1 MPNKRILIVDDE
13 EDLTWSISKHLARD
27 RDKYEL
33 IAVNSAMAALDVLA
47 QVPVD
52 LVITDIRMPE
62 ISGLDLLLNVR
73 QNYPQTKVVIMTAY
87 GSSEIQEEAN
97 KRGCFKYIEKPFEI
111 QELRQLIL
119 NVIEERK
126 GFEGRISDFQLSDL
140 IQLNCL
146 GRQTNAI
153 FFEKDAMQG
162 VIYFEDG
169 NIIHAQVNDL
179 EGEDAFYDILSWE
192 GGSFTLRKG
201 ERSPKETI
209 FKGWQSLLLEGLRR
223 LDEKKAG
230 KGSIE
235 EREEEERKRKLNV
248 ILNNIIQQKNILVA
262 ALFDHNGFS
271 IGSAIKEQA
280 KGKFSIPELVP
291 VISELMAQ
299 GEDAGKQISLGSL
312 QDLAIQFEQ
321 GILQMVRLPQNT
333 YFLVVLTDNEI
344 NLGLLRLETKKALKN
359 LEEIFP
365 LKN

>member
-13 EDLTWSISKHLARD
+13 EDLTWSISKHLSKD
-27 RDKYEL
+27 HDKYEL

-73 QNYPQTKVVIMTAY
+73 ENYPQTKVVIMTAY

-119 NVIEERK
+119 NVIEEKK

-153 FFEKDAMQG
+153 LFERDDRQG

-169 NIIHAQVNDL
+169 NIIHAKAGNL
-179 EGEDAFYDILSWE
+179 EGEEAFYDIVSWE
-192 GGSFTLRKG
+192 GGTFTLRKG
-201 ERSPKETI
+201 ERAPKETI
-209 FKGWQSLLLEGLRR
+209 FKSWQSLLLEGLRR
-223 LDEKKAG
+223 LDEGRADNSSQKK
-230 KGSIE
+230 E
-235 EREEEERKRKLNV
+235 EQRKQKLV
-248 ILNNIIQQKNILVA
+248 SVLNNLVKQKNILMA

-271 IGSAIKEQA
+271 IGSAVKEDV
-280 KGKFSIPELVP
+280 KGKYSIPELVP
-291 VISELMAQ
+291 VISELLAQ
-299 GEDAGKQISLGSL
+299 GAETGKQISLGALHELSV
-312 QDLAIQFEQ
+312 QFEE
-321 GILQMVRLPQNT
+321 GILQMVRLT
-333 YFLVVLTDNEI
+333 GKEYFLVVITDSEI

-359 LEEIFP
+359 LQDYIPEQSG
-365 LKN
+365 

>member
-13 EDLTWSISKHLARD
+13 EDLTWSISKHLAKD

-47 QVPVD
+47 QVPID

-73 QNYPQTKVVIMTAY
+73 ENYPQTKVVIMTAY

-153 FFEKDAMQG
+153 FFEKEGQQG

-169 NIIHAQVNDL
+169 NIIHAQVGEL
-179 EGEDAFYDILSWE
+179 EGEDAFYDIVAWE
-192 GGSFTLRKG
+192 GGTFTLRKG
-201 ERSPKETI
+201 ERAPKETI
-209 FKGWQSLLLEGLRR
+209 FKGWQNLLLEGLRR

-230 KGSIE
+230 KTHQNSE
-235 EREEEERKRKLNV
+235 EMRKQKLTAA
-248 ILNNIIQQKNILVA
+248 LNNLVVQKNILLA
-262 ALFDHNGFS
+262 ALFDYNGFS
-271 IGSAIKEQA
+271 IASAIKPQSRD
-280 KGKFSIPELVP
+280 KFSIPELVP
-291 VISELMAQ
+291 IISQWMAQ
-299 GEDAGKQISLGSL
+299 SEENGRQMALGTL
-312 QDLAIQFEQ
+312 QELSVQFEK
-321 GILQMVRLPQNT
+321 GILQIVRLPEKRH
-333 YFLVVLTDNEI
+333 FLVVITDEAI
-344 NLGLLRLETKKALKN
+344 NLGLLRMEIKKALKQ
-359 LEEIFP
+359 LAQILSPDE
-365 LKN
+365 

>member
-13 EDLTWSISKHLARD
+13 EDLTWSISKHLAKD

-62 ISGLDLLLNVR
+62 ISGMDLLLNVR
-73 QNYPQTKVVIMTAY
+73 ENYPQTKVVIMTAY

-153 FFEKDAMQG
+153 FFEKDDQRG

-169 NIIHAQVNDL
+169 NIIHALADDL
-179 EGEDAFYDILSWE
+179 EGEEAFYHIIGWE
-192 GGSFTLRKG
+192 GGTFTLRRG
-201 ERSPKETI
+201 ERAPKETI
-209 FKGWQSLLLEGLRR
+209 FKSWQSLLLEGLRR

-230 KGSIE
+230 KNV
-235 EREEEERKRKLNV
+235 RNKEEERKRKLHSV
-248 ILNNIIQQKNILVA
+248 LNNLVRQKYISVA

-271 IGSAIKEQA
+271 IASAIHGRA
-280 KGKFSIPELVP
+280 KSRYSISELVP
-291 VISELMAQ
+291 IISELMAQ
-299 GEDAGKQISLGSL
+299 GEDSGHRIALGSL
-312 QDLAIQFEQ
+312 QEFSLQFEK
-321 GILQMVRLPQNT
+321 GILQIVRLPEND
-333 YFLVVLTDNEI
+333 YYLVVLTDEALS
-344 NLGLLRLETKKALKN
+344 LGLLRMETKKALK
-359 LEEIFP
+359 LLAQIMKGTF
-365 LKN
+365 